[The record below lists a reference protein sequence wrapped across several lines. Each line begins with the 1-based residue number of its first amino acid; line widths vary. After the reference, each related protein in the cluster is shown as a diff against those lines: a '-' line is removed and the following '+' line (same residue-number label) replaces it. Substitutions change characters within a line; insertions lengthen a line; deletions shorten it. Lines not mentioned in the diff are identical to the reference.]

1 MVMQEHLQNLMS
13 QGSMTVAELAACH
26 VPEDSAPPFHSGWGI
41 CRGMRG
47 IQRARIWCS
56 STLISLLFAIVLR
69 LRTVSLDPL
78 RDLTHGGLC
87 DLM

>member
-1 MVMQEHLQNLMS
+1 LRLVTCLRILH
-13 QGSMTVAELAACH
+13 
-26 VPEDSAPPFHSGWGI
+26 PPPPFIQAGGI
-41 CRGMRG
+41 CHGMRG

-56 STLISLLFAIVLR
+56 NTLISLLFAIVLR